1 MVYKMGLPVFSWEGV
16 NKYDWPWQGKLF
28 IKWVC
33 QFFLGGCGQIRWAW
47 QAMWF
52 IQWICQF
59 FPGRVWANTMGLGQG
74 KWFIKWVCQ
83 FFSWE
88 RVNKDDG
95 QGEVYKMRRSNLC
108 VLCIFVVFF
117 STVVVSNTSLKPLG
131 VCMGLPHFQEPA
143 LN

>member
-1 MVYKMGLPVFSWEGV
+1 MGLPVFS
-16 NKYDWPWQGKLF
+16 
-28 IKWVC
+28 
-33 QFFLGGCGQIRWAW
+33 
-47 QAMWF
+47 
-52 IQWICQF
+52 
-59 FPGRVWANTMGLGQG
+59 GRVWTNTMGLAGDVVYTMDLSVFSWEGVGEYDGPWQG

-117 STVVVSNTSLKPLG
+117 STVVVSNTSLHGPTTLSRTSSE
-131 VCMGLPHFQEPA
+131 LA
-143 LN
+143 L